1 MKLVEFRIFMPFKV
15 EWCRAAAKYAVNKRT
30 QHETG
35 GGDGFEI
42 LDDGTFE
49 EDGVAGRWVK
59 RVLHFKN
66 HVPTAIRWAIPDKFS
81 SILEENRNSFPHYVA
96 TFHMDSLGDNFIM
109 DTETRHFA
117 YTPGTEIPDN
127 PMGFGEDDLAIREI
141 LYLDVL
147 DGKKPKRKEFDIHG
161 FSHPE
166 SGIPQFP
173 KEYGKSDPKTIP
185 SWVADWPGPLTLIV
199 KTVKFQFKWK
209 AIQGFVEKYVTKKIW
224 PQTYTD
230 THRAMIVWIDS
241 WFRMSEEDLKALE
254 NSTKEALAGGEFD
267 E

>member
-1 MKLVEFRIFMPFKV
+1 MRLLEYRIFMPFKM

-42 LDDGTFE
+42 IDDGIFE
-49 EDGVAGRWVK
+49 EDGVTGRWVK
-59 RVLHFKN
+59 RMLHFKN
-66 HVPTAIRWAIPDKFS
+66 QVPAAVRWAIPNKFS
-81 SILEENRNSFPHYVA
+81 SILEENKNAFPHYVA
-96 TFHMDSLGDNFIM
+96 TFRMESMGENLIM
-109 DTETRHFA
+109 DTETRHFT
-117 YTPGTEIPDN
+117 YKPGMEIPEN
-127 PMGFGEDDLAIREI
+127 AMGFSEDELAIREVM
-141 LYLDVL
+141 YLDIL

-166 SGIPQFP
+166 IGIPEFP
-173 KEYGKSDPKTIP
+173 KEHGHHDPSAIP
-185 SWVADWPGPLTLIV
+185 SWVAGWTGPLTLIV
-199 KTVKFQFKWK
+199 KTVKFHLKWK
-209 AIQGFVEKYVTKKIW
+209 GIQGFVEKYVTKTIW

-254 NSTKEALAGGEFD
+254 DSTRDALAGGEFD